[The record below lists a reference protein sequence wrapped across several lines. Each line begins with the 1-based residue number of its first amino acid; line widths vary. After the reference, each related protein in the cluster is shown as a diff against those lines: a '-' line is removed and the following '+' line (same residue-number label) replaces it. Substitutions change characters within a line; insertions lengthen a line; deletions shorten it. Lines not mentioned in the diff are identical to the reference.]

1 MPRISFLFSIA
12 DGYAFIA
19 LRFGAYIRFSPKFVP
34 LPDGAPVRVHPPPP
48 LPSSAHQSLTVNPN
62 HSKQG
67 FTAGT

>member
-34 LPDGAPVRVHPPPP
+34 LPDGAPVCVHSLRPYRVPRTN
-48 LPSSAHQSLTVNPN
+48 L
-62 HSKQG
+62 
-67 FTAGT
+67 